1 MVSGNLIRVYWRV
14 SKDKL
19 RAFLIT
25 ADATRSVL
33 SGKSIDDVVEETIT
47 EDVDDKVLDYMNKL
61 LGKVKWLTWFR

>member
-1 MVSGNLIRVYWRV
+1 
-14 SKDKL
+14 
-19 RAFLIT
+19 LIT

-61 LGKVKWLTWFR
+61 LGKVK